1 MRAVLFGDFD
11 IVHVIFPSLIPWP
24 VLFCAWLSGKPSYVS
39 QHCSENLGRVYT
51 PYPVYLAGLLA
62 YAIWSALPT
71 RLFAT
76 INAGPTYGFI
86 RTNMFLKHYSSER
99 VAVVP
104 SSVDSD
110 LFHCEEDQRKAD
122 RQALKKQVGL
132 AETDERPLWLLVSRL
147 APEKDVSELLRGL
160 KCHIEEN
167 RRFKDG
173 PCDPL
178 LIIAGDGPL
187 RKKLEEEADDLPVRF
202 LGRVP
207 HSQVASLYRAC
218 DVCAT
223 NSVHETFGLTVIES
237 LACGCPMVMPHCD
250 VFDELYG
257 DVLGCWMYRK
267 GDVADLARA
276 LKAGSQ
282 GSAKEYLATLRRDRS
297 FNPNLFWSWNEAA
310 KEQVAQYHRC
320 MDRVQF
326 KHRCFNVVMRNVLV
340 ALSVL
345 TIITVLVISGP

>member
-1 MRAVLFGDFD
+1 MYYVLQVVLVYGEQKYVQFFSGHAKGRQALPADRPLKVLVLSDYMPPQTHGISTHTSGIVGALRHAGHQVHVHTSVLDERQPADQTFKTWAVPNPWNTDVSLSILPSGALIRAVLFGDFD
-11 IVHVIFPSLIPWP
+11 IVHFIFPSLIPWP

-39 QHCSENLGRVYT
+39 QHCSETLGRVYSSV
-51 PYPVYLAGLLA
+51 PFYYAGLLA
-62 YAIWSALPT
+62 YTIWSAIPT
-71 RLFAT
+71 GLFAT

-104 SSVDSD
+104 SSVDSN
-110 LFHCEEDQRKAD
+110 LFNCSEDQRKAD
-122 RQALKKQVGL
+122 RQALKQQLCL

-167 RRFKDG
+167 RRSKDG

-207 HSQVASLYRAC
+207 HSQVASLYR
-218 DVCAT
+218 
-223 NSVHETFGLTVIES
+223 
-237 LACGCPMVMPHCD
+237 
-250 VFDELYG
+250 
-257 DVLGCWMYRK
+257 
-267 GDVADLARA
+267 
-276 LKAGSQ
+276 
-282 GSAKEYLATLRRDRS
+282 
-297 FNPNLFWSWNEAA
+297 
-310 KEQVAQYHRC
+310 
-320 MDRVQF
+320 
-326 KHRCFNVVMRNVLV
+326 
-340 ALSVL
+340 
-345 TIITVLVISGP
+345 